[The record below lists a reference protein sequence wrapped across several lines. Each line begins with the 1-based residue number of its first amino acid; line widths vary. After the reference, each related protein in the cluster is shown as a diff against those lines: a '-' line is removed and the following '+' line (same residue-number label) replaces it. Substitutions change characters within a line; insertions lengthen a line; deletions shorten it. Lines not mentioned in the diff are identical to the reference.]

1 MNDMRHNQ
9 VQPSTG
15 GTDRAGIP
23 IEPATG
29 TTRVASRRYM
39 LLKGIGRGSAILAAA
54 VPIKTLASI
63 PSVTA
68 NGQICTISG
77 TQSAAHS
84 QATQLP
90 TCGGLSP
97 GYYMKIVHWPYY
109 STSNMNPTYTVG
121 SKTFDSTTTFYTVF
135 GGGMNTGMLEIM
147 QTEPHN
153 NAEFHWIAAL
163 LNAIKAPSGYVFPY
177 TPQEVLNLYNSA
189 QQTAALQFFSGY
201 METL

>member
-1 MNDMRHNQ
+1 MNDMRHDQ

-15 GTDRAGIP
+15 TVPADIP
-23 IEPATG
+23 LAP
-29 TTRVASRRYM
+29 TTSASRRYM

-90 TCGGLSP
+90 TCGGQSP
-97 GYYMKIVHWPYY
+97 GYYMSIAHWPNY
-109 STSNMNPTYTVG
+109 SNTNTNPKYAVG
-121 SKTFDSTTTFYTVF
+121 NKTFNSSTTFYAVF
-135 GGGMNTGMLEIM
+135 GGGMNTGMLTIM
-147 QTEPHN
+147 QTAPHN

-163 LNAIKAPSGYVFPY
+163 LNAIKAPPGYVFPY
-177 TPQEVLNLYNSA
+177 SAQEVLNLYNSA
-189 QQTAALQFFSGY
+189 QQTAALQFFEGY
-201 METL
+201 METV